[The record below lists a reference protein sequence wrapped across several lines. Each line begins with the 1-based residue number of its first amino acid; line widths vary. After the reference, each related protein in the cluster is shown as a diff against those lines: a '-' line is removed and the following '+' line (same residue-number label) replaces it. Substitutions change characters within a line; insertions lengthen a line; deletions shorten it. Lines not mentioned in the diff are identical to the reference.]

1 MRKFLQLLILF
12 LVLNVFEHFL
22 LFVLGSVVDILR
34 FGFYE
39 DVLVSNFNFV
49 LSVVKARTP
58 IEGPMWL
65 IITLIITR
73 KRQSWGTTGFA
84 FYNALMHLVLTLF
97 LFFVLPSSMMRWWK
111 LSFFY
116 LLAASFLSPWI
127 VSSLPALKG
136 LLSWNVPPREEDS
149 CSIS

>member
-1 MRKFLQLLILF
+1 MREFLQLLTLF
-12 LVLNVFEHFL
+12 LVLNVIEHFL

-49 LSVVKARTP
+49 LSVVKSRTP

-65 IITLIITR
+65 IITLFITR
-73 KRQSWGTTGFA
+73 KQEGWSTMRFA
-84 FYNALMHLVLTLF
+84 FYNALIHVALTLF
-97 LFFVLPSSMMRWWK
+97 LLFVLPSSIMRWWR

-116 LLAASFLSPWI
+116 LLPASFMSPWI
-127 VSSLPALKG
+127 VSFLPELKA
-136 LLSWNVPPREEDS
+136 LLSWKVTPKEEDS
-149 CSIS
+149 SSAS